1 MSLNP
6 IEMIHTA
13 AIKVYDVVWTLPRP
27 TRHHTLIQAWSQ
39 AHYKDGKNAS
49 IPDGHEQ
56 GFVTNYGDYV
66 GREEAANIAYL
77 AGQIKEPKKTLF
89 SEDLWRGNEVCSKLV
104 I

>member
-56 GFVTNYGDYV
+56 GFVTSGGAFID
-66 GREEAANIAYL
+66 RETAAKIAFS
-77 AGQIKEPKKTLF
+77 AGQIKESKKYLF
-89 SEDLWRGNEVCSKLV
+89 SEDLW
-104 I
+104 